1 MKIFEYITPIKESS
15 GNYEAY
21 SRGVADGYYG
31 RLPKPHKYVDKPD
44 GSGRMRVDLTD
55 PEEIKQYMAGYND
68 ESFGSKD
75 YGASERPSKVGHV
88 ALETVTDEGGPASR
102 ALCRSK
108 KPDGALG
115 ASNLASCVSQGL
127 RAHKS
132 GRADY
137 VSGKQVRV
145 GGKKIK
151 GKKHGGPLPD
161 YS

>member
-1 MKIFEYITPIKESS
+1 MKIFEYITRPINE
-15 GNYEAY
+15 GGDYGAY

-31 RLPKPHKYVDKPD
+31 RRPDPHKLVDKPD
-44 GSGRMRVDLTD
+44 GSGRVRVKLTD
-55 PEEIKQYMAGYND
+55 PEEIKQYMSGYND
-68 ESFGSKD
+68 EDFGSKE

-88 ALETVTDEGGPASR
+88 AFENITDEAGPASR

-137 VSGKQVRV
+137 VNGKQMRV